1 MGTTIAVNRKKTFID
16 FTPDID
22 HLEALGTQIQW
33 EDKLDAESGT
43 VLLKPHTDG
52 PPIHFHPL
60 QAEEFYI
67 RQGELMV
74 YKKDKWIKLKAGDT
88 FFIPAKTP
96 HSYKN
101 ITAEN
106 VLFDFHIT
114 PRVRFKEM
122 IGEIDRY
129 VQQGKIS
136 GTNFRSILYLCRVM
150 AAFPDVTQSV
160 KPPQPVVKM
169 MAAVSKIFLK

>member
-1 MGTTIAVNRKKTFID
+1 MLTTTAANSRKAFIE
-16 FTPDID
+16 FKPDVD
-22 HLEALGTQIQW
+22 QLDALGTQIQW
-33 EDKLDAESGT
+33 DNKPDAEAGT
-43 VLLKPHTDG
+43 VLLKPYTEG

-60 QAEEFYI
+60 QAETFYI
-67 RQGELMV
+67 RQGELTV

-88 FFIPAKTP
+88 IYIPAKTP

-101 ITAEN
+101 ISGET
-106 VLFDFHIT
+106 VLFDFSIT

-122 IGEIDRY
+122 IGEMDRY
-129 VQQGKIS
+129 VQQGKIT
-136 GTNFRSILYLCRVM
+136 GTNFKSILYLCRVM

-169 MAAVSKIFLK
+169 MAAISKIFLK